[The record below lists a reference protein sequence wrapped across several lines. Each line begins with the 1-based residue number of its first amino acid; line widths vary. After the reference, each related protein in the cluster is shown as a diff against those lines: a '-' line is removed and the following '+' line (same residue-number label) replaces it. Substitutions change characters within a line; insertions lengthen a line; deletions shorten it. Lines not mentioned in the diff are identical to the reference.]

1 MSKTNGRDAKIKVC
15 AMTTLGLPA
24 AVDRTLAVM
33 LTCIPMCMGVLAFTN
48 NIADWTGTVSHVIR
62 PLLTLEALRDMP
74 QFSWRALSAS
84 WAPVCYGFVTSIEL
98 VVGMVAFVAMVAML
112 RRFRAPTTLFVD
124 ACQWAQRSCT
134 LGIVTWLFFFFVVA
148 GDWFLAWRSAS
159 LIGIQRDSLMYAAAA
174 TFVLIALRATEARLL
189 RADNSLRNSS

>member
-1 MSKTNGRDAKIKVC
+1 
-15 AMTTLGLPA
+15 MTSLGLSA
-24 AVDRTLAVM
+24 AADRTLAVL

-48 NIADWTGTVSHVIR
+48 NMADWTGTLSHVIT

-74 QFSWRALSAS
+74 QFSWRALPAA

-98 VVGMVAFVAMVAML
+98 VVGIVAFGAIVAML
-112 RRFRAPTTLFVD
+112 RRFRAPTAPFID

-148 GDWFLAWRSAS
+148 GDWFLAWRSAN
-159 LIGIQRDSLMYAAAA
+159 LIGIQRDSLMYAAAT

-189 RADNSLRNSS
+189 RADRSGRGSS